1 MVASP
6 VTFDSVAN
14 DVAEDC
20 CAPLAIM
27 PVTALPVSFVV
38 EIVIRFG

>member
-6 VTFDSVAN
+6 VTFDNVAN
-14 DVAEDC
+14 DVADDC

-27 PVTALPVSFVV
+27 PVTELPA
-38 EIVIRFG
+38 IFGF